1 LNAQT
6 FTAQDW
12 VTIIAALAGLL
23 VLPTITAIA
32 NLMVSVRNGQHLQ
45 KNTEITREIGAKT
58 DVVNGHV
65 NSESARRE
73 ARLEALHKEN
83 QLLRDV
89 LADKEKTAA
98 VLAQSVV
105 TASVSRSRSRS
116 TDPAPQESLTKL
128 ASIDENTKA
137 TAENTARTDAAM
149 QELTRSGG
157 EK

>member
-83 QLLRDV
+83 SYSG
-89 LADKEKTAA
+89 TC
-98 VLAQSVV
+98 
-105 TASVSRSRSRS
+105 SRTRKRPPRCWRSPS
-116 TDPAPQESLTKL
+116 
-128 ASIDENTKA
+128 
-137 TAENTARTDAAM
+137 
-149 QELTRSGG
+149 
-157 EK
+157 